1 MKAFFPRPRSF
12 TGLVRR
18 SYRSKEPPATR
29 AVPHSTTLVACSP
42 IVVAKTA
49 RSTTVARQLRI
60 CSGSRASVPVLNISR
75 GLSAGLLPEAK
86 GIELF
91 VTTVR
96 RSWICA
102 SFLIIASTFAVAPP
116 EKPLSFMGFLGG
128 SLVCH
133 DGVGSGIAGMDRLEN
148 VTKTTFTA
156 RTRFRRPLYHS
167 RQPFD
172 GESGMAAASVL
183 GWSRMRQ
190 CANNRH
196 STFLSYT
203 QP

>member
-1 MKAFFPRPRSF
+1 M
-12 TGLVRR
+12 
-18 SYRSKEPPATR
+18 
-29 AVPHSTTLVACSP
+29 
-42 IVVAKTA
+42 
-49 RSTTVARQLRI
+49 
-60 CSGSRASVPVLNISR
+60 PVLNISR

-86 GIELF
+86 RIELF
-91 VTTVR
+91 VTIVR

-116 EKPLSFMGFLGG
+116 ENAFMGFLGG

-172 GESGMAAASVL
+172 GESGMAVAYGLWWSSLRQSVTV
-183 GWSRMRQ
+183 R
-190 CANNRH
+190 
-196 STFLSYT
+196 LS
-203 QP
+203 

>member
-1 MKAFFPRPRSF
+1 MARRPIGSRVSLNYDLTLCRVTLSSSDDSRIARTHRLKAFFPRPRSF
-12 TGLVRR
+12 TGLARR

-86 GIELF
+86 RIELF
-91 VTTVR
+91 VTIVR

-102 SFLIIASTFAVAPP
+102 SFLIISSTFAVAPP
-116 EKPLSFMGFLGG
+116 EKPLWASW
-128 SLVCH
+128 
-133 DGVGSGIAGMDRLEN
+133 
-148 VTKTTFTA
+148 
-156 RTRFRRPLYHS
+156 
-167 RQPFD
+167 
-172 GESGMAAASVL
+172 AAHLCVMTVSAAVSP
-183 GWSRMRQ
+183 GWIV
-190 CANNRH
+190 
-196 STFLSYT
+196 
-203 QP
+203 